1 MQSIDELAH
10 TITNLAPAD
19 QEALLEKVAQMNFH
33 KGLADLAGKYR
44 ARLASENC
52 LDISAEL
59 VLAELQRIREE
70 VVSRD
75 YPN

>member
-1 MQSIDELAH
+1 MQSIDDLAH
-10 TITNLAPAD
+10 TITELAPAD
-19 QEALLEKVAQMNFH
+19 QQELLEKVAKLNFQ
-33 KGLADLAGKYR
+33 KGLADLARRYR
-44 ARLASENC
+44 TRLASENC
-52 LDISAEL
+52 LDISAEQ